1 MPGESIE
8 RRGMRWEA
16 HQRRGIRRGEQK
28 LGGGRGGV
36 ALSPASICPHK
47 TRPNAGVR
55 YYAWRA
61 RWAGA
66 RCVRSP
72 PPLVEAAGLR
82 AQDPHQRMSSFPVSS
97 ALGEGKTEGALS
109 SAGNAHRRGHPPTAR
124 QLFSGATLARATRPS
139 PVPVEAAPPDLHAPG
154 SKKTLDVDGAKYCQR
169 STPAAKPKLR
179 QIGIGCGAHT
189 ARCQRVCRPR
199 PTRGA
204 WGVHMAQ
211 CSPAILQQKRRRELF
226 FIGGLGDSLAPR
238 EGICS
243 FFLQIGPPR
252 QSTASSLR
260 PCQSVSLGWLG
271 RQLARRKS
279 LR

>member
-1 MPGESIE
+1 
-8 RRGMRWEA
+8 MRWEA

-139 PVPVEAAPPDLHAPG
+139 PVPVEAAPPDLFMRRGAKKHSTSTGQSTANAAPQLQNQSCVRSASAAERTPRGASAFAGPGLRAAPG
-154 SKKTLDVDGAKYCQR
+154 ACTWRSARPPFCSKSAEESSSSLGALEIALPPGKASVVFFSR
-169 STPAAKPKLR
+169 SGPPDSRQLR
-179 QIGIGCGAHT
+179 VCG
-189 ARCQRVCRPR
+189 RVRVCR
-199 PTRGA
+199 
-204 WGVHMAQ
+204 
-211 CSPAILQQKRRRELF
+211 
-226 FIGGLGDSLAPR
+226 
-238 EGICS
+238 
-243 FFLQIGPPR
+243 
-252 QSTASSLR
+252 
-260 PCQSVSLGWLG
+260 
-271 RQLARRKS
+271 
-279 LR
+279 